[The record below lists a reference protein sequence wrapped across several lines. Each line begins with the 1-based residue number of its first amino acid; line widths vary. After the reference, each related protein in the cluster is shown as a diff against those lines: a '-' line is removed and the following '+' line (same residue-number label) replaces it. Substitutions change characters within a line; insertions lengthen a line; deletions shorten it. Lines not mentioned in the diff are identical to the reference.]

1 MSNITSIPAPR
12 VPFIDERTGL
22 ISREWYRFFLN
33 LFTLTGS
40 GTTDASWTDLQL
52 TPTTQPYMID
62 VDLQGM
68 GSVCPVC
75 QSVTPS
81 DDPALQVLPAY
92 PVPTDDAA
100 LVPGTPEQRVQ
111 DLIIPSYPE
120 QTPFDVLAPINPVG
134 FTQRVENL
142 SSDVQGLMLAP
153 PVTDPGVSSR
163 RGGMRKTS
171 TIQTI
176 GSLGGSWVSITN
188 YDADGFTT
196 AGGSGVSTALAAG
209 TLTVSAPGDYV
220 VIVNITAT
228 FDGVAATR
236 IYGMQV
242 YDTIAAA
249 IVPNVGGIVVIPPS
263 ETYDMFTISLP
274 VVISATQVNHPLI
287 VQIGTGSSF
296 TTFAVVNAT
305 FAMYSVGPV

>member
-1 MSNITSIPAPR
+1 MNVTSIPAPR

-75 QSVTPS
+75 QGITPS
-81 DDPALQVLPAY
+81 DDPALQVLPPW
-92 PVPTDDAA
+92 PVLSDDAA

-111 DLIIPSYPE
+111 DLVIPPYPE
-120 QTPFDVLAPINPVG
+120 QVALDVLASTNPVG

-209 TLTVSAPGDYV
+209 TLTAYTPGDYV
-220 VIVNITAT
+220 VIVNITST

-249 IVPNVGGIVVIPPS
+249 IVPDVGGIVVIPPS

-274 VVISATQVNHPLI
+274 VVISAAQINHPLI

-305 FAMYSVGPV
+305 

>member
-1 MSNITSIPAPR
+1 MNVTSIPAPR
-12 VPFIDERTGL
+12 VPFIDEHTGL

-40 GTTDASWTDLQL
+40 GTTDASWTDLQIA
-52 TPTTQPYMID
+52 PATQPVMVD

-75 QSVTPS
+75 QGVTPS

-111 DLIIPSYPE
+111 DLIIPPYPE
-120 QTPFDVLAPINPVG
+120 QTPFDVLAPMNPVG
-134 FTQRVENL
+134 FTQRVESL
-142 SSDVQGLMLAP
+142 MSDVQGLTLAP
-153 PVTDPGVSSR
+153 PVIYPGTSTR

-171 TIQTI
+171 TIQNI

-188 YDADGFTT
+188 YDADGFTAT
-196 AGGSGVSTALAAG
+196 GGSGVSTALAAG

-274 VVISATQVNHPLI
+274 VVISAAQINHPLI

-296 TTFAVVNAT
+296 TNFAVVNAT

>member
-1 MSNITSIPAPR
+1 MNVTSIPAPR

-52 TPTTQPYMID
+52 TPANQMVSVD
-62 VDLQGM
+62 VDSAGI

-75 QSVTPS
+75 QGTVPS

-100 LVPGTPEQRVQ
+100 LVPGA
-111 DLIIPSYPE
+111 PE
-120 QTPFDVLAPINPVG
+120 QTPFDVLAPMNPVG

-142 SSDVQGLMLAP
+142 SSDVQGLLLAP
-153 PVTDPGVSSR
+153 VPFDPGTYVR

-171 TIQTI
+171 TIQNI

-188 YDADGFTT
+188 YDADGFTAT
-196 AGGSGVSTALAAG
+196 GGSGVSTALAAG
-209 TLTVSAPGDYV
+209 TLTASAPGDYV

-274 VVISATQVNHPLI
+274 VVISAAQINHPLI

-296 TTFAVVNAT
+296 TTFQVVNAT

>member
-52 TPTTQPYMID
+52 APADPTVV
-62 VDLQGM
+62 VDMDAPGL
-68 GSVCPVC
+68 GSVCPTC
-75 QSVTPS
+75 YGALPS
-81 DDPALQVLPAY
+81 DEYGLQVLPGY
-92 PVPTDDAA
+92 PVPPDDAG
-100 LVPGTPEQRVQ
+100 LVPPTERQA
-111 DLIIPSYPE
+111 DNLIIPPYPE
-120 QTPFDVLAPINPVG
+120 LTLPDLLSPTNPVG

-142 SSDVQGLMLAP
+142 ASDVQGLTLAP
-153 PVTDPGVSSR
+153 APFDPGTYVR

-171 TIQTI
+171 TIQNI

-188 YDADGFTT
+188 YDADGFTAT
-196 AGGSGVSTALAAG
+196 GGSGVSTALAAG
-209 TLTVSAPGDYV
+209 TLTASAPGDYV

-274 VVISATQVNHPLI
+274 VVISAAQVNHPLI

-305 FAMYSVGPV
+305 FAMYSVGSV

>member
-1 MSNITSIPAPR
+1 MNITSIPAPR

-40 GTTDASWTDLQL
+40 GTTDASWTDLQIA
-52 TPTTQPYMID
+52 PSTQPVMVD
-62 VDLQGM
+62 VDLQGL

-75 QSVTPS
+75 QGTIPS

-92 PVPTDDAA
+92 PVPTDDA
-100 LVPGTPEQRVQ
+100 T
-111 DLIIPSYPE
+111 LIPPYPE
-120 QTPFDVLAPINPVG
+120 QTPLDVLAPTNPTG
-134 FTQRVENL
+134 FTQRVESL
-142 SSDVQGLMLAP
+142 MSDVQGLMLAP
-153 PVTDPGVSSR
+153 PVIYPGVSSQ

-171 TIQTI
+171 TIQNI
-176 GSLGGSWVSITN
+176 GSLAGSWVSITN
-188 YDADGFTT
+188 YDADGFTA
-196 AGGSGVSTALAAG
+196 AGGSGVITALAAG
-209 TLTVSAPGDYV
+209 TLTVSVPGDYV
-220 VIVNITAT
+220 VIVNITST

-242 YDTIAAA
+242 YDTVTAA

-263 ETYDMFTISLP
+263 ATYDMFTISLP
-274 VVISATQVNHPLI
+274 AVISATQINHPLI

-305 FAMYSVGPV
+305 FAMYSVGPI